1 MFTEEVENNHY
12 LTYENELAE
21 KEVNNNF
28 LVEKKEKSP
37 SKTKLKFNN
46 MFNKMKSK
54 VKNYFDKRN
63 QKRKMSEEDILI
75 GMAKLVDP
83 LQNLEVMSIKTG
95 EVGIKTWSI
104 KNCSSKIWPM
114 SVIMKSVNKE
124 IMVDP
129 TPFTII
135 LTPGAI
141 VDLQLPIEIPPRIAE
156 VKTNK
161 QNMLLGVFCLFDL
174 DTFQEFGEHMKCLI
188 EVIPEEVNIGKEVIR
203 DSLVDQETLLYAN
216 AMAMEEHEHGEF
228 EECLE
233 MLRLTKGD
241 ENIAIELLKKR

>member
-83 LQNLEVMSIKTG
+83 L
-95 EVGIKTWSI
+95 
-104 KNCSSKIWPM
+104 
-114 SVIMKSVNKE
+114 
-124 IMVDP
+124 
-129 TPFTII
+129 
-135 LTPGAI
+135 
-141 VDLQLPIEIPPRIAE
+141 
-156 VKTNK
+156 
-161 QNMLLGVFCLFDL
+161 
-174 DTFQEFGEHMKCLI
+174 
-188 EVIPEEVNIGKEVIR
+188 
-203 DSLVDQETLLYAN
+203 
-216 AMAMEEHEHGEF
+216 
-228 EECLE
+228 
-233 MLRLTKGD
+233 
-241 ENIAIELLKKR
+241 

>member
-1 MFTEEVENNHY
+1 
-12 LTYENELAE
+12 
-21 KEVNNNF
+21 
-28 LVEKKEKSP
+28 
-37 SKTKLKFNN
+37 
-46 MFNKMKSK
+46 
-54 VKNYFDKRN
+54 
-63 QKRKMSEEDILI
+63 
-75 GMAKLVDP
+75 
-83 LQNLEVMSIKTG
+83 MSIKTG

-203 DSLVDQETLLYAN
+203 DSLVD
-216 AMAMEEHEHGEF
+216 
-228 EECLE
+228 
-233 MLRLTKGD
+233 
-241 ENIAIELLKKR
+241 